1 MSKDK
6 LLVLDD
12 ALCYYR
18 IEWFNFYI
26 VSMYGS
32 NNNNTSHLTITKIE
46 DEIKWKQTKR
56 TWSALLWFAGVILI
70 FLNISSKRLI
80 VCFFVFFF
88 CFLNFLLYKLEVNLR
103 KDRVQLT
110 SQQERTNQKI
120 NNMRAF
126 IVSSYH
132 SLDMR

>member
-6 LLVLDD
+6 LLLLDD
-12 ALCYYR
+12 GFFCYYH
-18 IEWFNFYI
+18 IEWFNFCI

-32 NNNNTSHLTITKIE
+32 TNNNMSDLTITKIE

-80 VCFFVFFF
+80 VFFLFFLIF
-88 CFLNFLLYKLEVNLR
+88 CYINWRQIYEKTEFNLLLNKKEQI
-103 KDRVQLT
+103 KH
-110 SQQERTNQKI
+110 KK
-120 NNMRAF
+120 MRAF

-132 SLDMR
+132 SRYALKD